1 MAMTDELTGLF
12 NRRGFFTLSEKHC
25 KLADRTK
32 RKMSLLYIDLDGM
45 KTINDKL
52 GHKAGDQALMDTAI
66 ILKDSFRESDIIA
79 RIGGDEF
86 AVLLTEHSKSD
97 IEDVIITNI
106 NNNLA
111 THNKRGLRNYELS
124 LSMGVVYYD
133 PRNPCSIDNLLTKA
147 DAFMYNAKK
156 HPKFEEKAVSSI
168 SEKESES
175 RIYKRFNIGNDYWA
189 EINGSDK
196 VNIKDISVGGVCLR
210 TSRHLDP
217 SSSCKIKVLSSSEN
231 IASDGIVVWSY
242 LMGTKTEEG
251 TSQPYY
257 ETGLKF
263 IEMNDKIKNSLEKY
277 ISSITG

>member
-1 MAMTDELTGLF
+1 
-12 NRRGFFTLSEKHC
+12 
-25 KLADRTK
+25 
-32 RKMSLLYIDLDGM
+32 
-45 KTINDKL
+45 
-52 GHKAGDQALMDTAI
+52 
-66 ILKDSFRESDIIA
+66 
-79 RIGGDEF
+79 
-86 AVLLTEHSKSD
+86 
-97 IEDVIITNI
+97 
-106 NNNLA
+106 
-111 THNKRGLRNYELS
+111 
-124 LSMGVVYYD
+124 
-133 PRNPCSIDNLLTKA
+133 
-147 DAFMYNAKK
+147 MYNAKK
-156 HPKFEEKAVSSI
+156 QPKFEEKAIAAI

-175 RIYKRFNIGNDYWA
+175 RVYKRFNIGNDYWA

-217 SSSCKIKVLSSSEN
+217 SSACKIKMLSSSDN

-263 IEMNDKIKNSLEKY
+263 IEMNEKIKESLEKY